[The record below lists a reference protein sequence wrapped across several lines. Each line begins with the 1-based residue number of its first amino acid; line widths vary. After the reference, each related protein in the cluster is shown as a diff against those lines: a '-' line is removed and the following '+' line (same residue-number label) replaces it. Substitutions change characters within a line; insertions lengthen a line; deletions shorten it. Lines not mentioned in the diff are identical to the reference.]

1 MKSHETHYAYLKIQE
16 LTKACRLNGLPVTPQ
31 RQAVLEALARRDN
44 HPSAD
49 ELFEDVKL
57 TIPGISRT
65 TVYRVLETL
74 VKIGVAQKIGT
85 HESRARFDA
94 DTSRHAH
101 LICVGCGLL
110 IDFDGF
116 EARDLMRNTQDSH
129 GFRLLNYSV
138 QFTGLCPDC
147 LNGMAP
153 ARTTG
158 TFVPMNDLKEER

>member
-1 MKSHETHYAYLKIQE
+1 MKSQQTHYAYLKIQE

-31 RQAVLEALARRDN
+31 RQAVLEALARRNN

-57 TIPGISRT
+57 LIPGISRT

-74 VKIGVAQKIGT
+74 VKIGVAQKIST

-110 IDFDGF
+110 IDFDGCDDL
-116 EARDLMRNTQDSH
+116 DLMRNQRDNH
-129 GFRLLNYSV
+129 GFLLLDYSI

-147 LNGMAP
+147 LSGMAP
-153 ARTTG
+153 PRTSGNIT
-158 TFVPMNDLKEER
+158 

>member
-1 MKSHETHYAYLKIQE
+1 MKSHQAHYAYLKIQE
-16 LTKACRLNGLPVTPQ
+16 LTKSCRLNGLPVTPQ
-31 RQAVLEALARRDN
+31 RQAVLEALARRNN

-57 TIPGISRT
+57 LIPGISRT

-74 VKIGVAQKIGT
+74 VKIGVAQKIST

-110 IDFDGF
+110 IDFNGCEDL
-116 EARDLMRNTQDSH
+116 DLMRNQRDNH
-129 GFRLLNYSV
+129 GFHLLDYSI

-147 LNGMAP
+147 LSGMAP
-153 ARTTG
+153 PRTSG
-158 TFVPMNDLKEER
+158 TLTSTSNHKEE